1 MTSTVSS
8 PRSLALMIAGMRGN
22 TASTLVGTL
31 ALLEAGVLSWSNIPS
46 SVTGYVDAPVPVDI
60 RYGGW
65 DPRDEP
71 LESVITRNG
80 LIPARLVDLLPR
92 LQTTDFPAVG
102 TALDYAPT
110 PLKPSATVAEVAE
123 RVAENVHSFGEGG
136 AATRPVVVYLGAP
149 SRKAAPSLAEVH
161 TWHEL
166 GARKPDSVP
175 GALLYAAG
183 AILGGA
189 DFVDF
194 TPGEALTCPALWEMA
209 VDRDVQ
215 LAGRDGSTGQTMLK
229 AAVGEMLQLR
239 GLPPESWYSSN
250 HLGNNDGFVLAQPD
264 YNWLK
269 LADKTRGLAEIVGEP
284 IDHVVSI
291 DYMKAKGDR
300 KESFDSV
307 VARDIFGEEIRLR
320 LNWEAWDSAL
330 ATPMLVDLIRLIMLG
345 QDSGLRGVQAHLGFF
360 FKAPIC
366 GGCESPAAG
375 HKTMVGFYREA
386 ASPPA
391 VHSARRSETK
401 PAEEVG

>member
-1 MTSTVSS
+1 MTSARLDHR
-8 PRSLALMIAGMRGN
+8 PLALMIAGMRGN
-22 TASTLVGTL
+22 TASTLIGAL
-31 ALLEAGVLSWSNIPS
+31 ALLEAGVLSWQDVPS
-46 SVTGYVDAPVPVDI
+46 SVTGYVDAPVPSDI

-65 DPRDEP
+65 DPRVGD
-71 LESVITRNG
+71 LESVIARNA
-80 LIPARLVDLLPR
+80 LVPTRLVDLMPR
-92 LQTTDFPAVG
+92 LRITDFPALG
-102 TALDYAPT
+102 TALDYVPT
-110 PLKPSATVAEVAE
+110 RFSPSATVAEVAE
-123 RVAENVHSFGEGG
+123 KVAENVRTFGESS
-136 AATRPVVVYLGAP
+136 AATRPIVLYLGAP
-149 SRKAAPSLAEVH
+149 SRKATPNLAEVE
-161 TWHEL
+161 TWNEL
-166 GARKPDSVP
+166 RVRKPDAVP

-194 TPGEALTCPALWEMA
+194 TPGEALTCPALWGMA
-209 VDRDVQ
+209 VDRCVQ

-239 GLPPESWYSSN
+239 GIPPESWYSSN
-250 HLGNNDGFVLAQPD
+250 HLGNNDGFVLAQPE

-269 LADKTRGLAEIVGEP
+269 LADKTRGLAEIVGDP

-307 VARDIFGEEIRLR
+307 VARDVFGGEIRLR

-360 FKAPIC
+360 FKAPI
-366 GGCESPAAG
+366 GGRCESPALG
-375 HKTMVGFYREA
+375 HKAMVAFYRKNASSPGVQRESQSEA
-386 ASPPA
+386 EPF
-391 VHSARRSETK
+391 
-401 PAEEVG
+401 